1 MFSKSSS
8 FFEESFISLLLVSMT
23 LLVFAEVVA
32 RFLFN
37 VGFLWL
43 EEVTLTLGAWFV
55 LFGASYGVKV
65 GAHIGVDAFVQ
76 ALPEKARKITAV
88 TAVIVCLCYCSLFLY
103 GSWVYLA
110 KMYSIGITME
120 DIYMPQVFI
129 ELFDEDTLWDI
140 FRIDA
145 EEPLM
150 PLWISQSILFIGF
163 ILLFYRFF
171 QLLLQVLSGK
181 ANGFK
186 FADEA
191 EESMHLIQEDE
202 QADTNSAHNSDPH
215 NTQPNDDQT
224 EEKR

>member
-1 MFSKSSS
+1 MLSKISKS
-8 FFEESFISLLLVSMT
+8 FEESFVSLLLVSMT
-23 LLVFAEVVA
+23 LLVFSEVIA

-37 VGFLWL
+37 VGFLWM

-76 ALPEKARKITAV
+76 TLPVKARKITAV
-88 TAVIVCLCYCSLFLY
+88 TAILLSLCYCSLFLY
-103 GSWVYLA
+103 GSWTYLA

-120 DIYMPQVFI
+120 DVYMPQVFI
-129 ELFDEDTLWDI
+129 GLFNEDTLWDV

-145 EEPLM
+145 EDPLV
-150 PLWISQSILFIGF
+150 PLWISQSILLIGF
-163 ILLFYRFF
+163 VLLFYRFF
-171 QLLLQVLSGK
+171 QLLLQVISGK

-202 QADTNSAHNSDPH
+202 PADSDSAHHSNLVDAQL
-215 NTQPNDDQT
+215 TDDQT

>member
-1 MFSKSSS
+1 
-8 FFEESFISLLLVSMT
+8 
-23 LLVFAEVVA
+23 
-32 RFLFN
+32 
-37 VGFLWL
+37 
-43 EEVTLTLGAWFV
+43 
-55 LFGASYGVKV
+55 
-65 GAHIGVDAFVQ
+65 
-76 ALPEKARKITAV
+76 
-88 TAVIVCLCYCSLFLY
+88 
-103 GSWVYLA
+103 
-110 KMYSIGITME
+110 MYSIGITME
-120 DIYMPQVFI
+120 DIYLPQVFI

-171 QLLLQVLSGK
+171 QLLLQVISGK

-191 EESMHLIQEDE
+191 EESMHLIQTDE
-202 QADTNSAHNSDPH
+202 QADTNSEKNAAPH
-215 NTQPNDDQT
+215 NAQSNDDQT